1 MFLRACGWG
10 LELLTV
16 PGALCPS
23 ALSPASQKDTAQAP
37 RISSSPPAPRVPACP
52 RNTGRE
58 ADDQGPSGLCGGC
71 PGSGP
76 GSGVGRGPVGSCS
89 GHHLPDS
96 KTSLCVWFVSQEP
109 GSPAQPFPRTGW
121 APWQGG
127 LCTLAE
133 QEGPSLHGGG
143 GACRAGLEPRPNDI
157 SCARSTPGKE
167 GGCFWRRAAGGQAP
181 RVCPHQALG
190 SKGGTPCLGPWLCL
204 SGDSSRKEEWPH
216 LGVEQSPR
224 RGPALPALCGPG
236 QACPCVQV
244 CDRRGQSRSAGDT
257 ASLGCLTR
265 GGQSPRPCW
274 EGGEG
279 DS

>member
-1 MFLRACGWG
+1 MLRA
-10 LELLTV
+10 
-16 PGALCPS
+16 
-23 ALSPASQKDTAQAP
+23 SPARLQDQFVCLVRFSGTWV
-37 RISSSPPAPRVPACP
+37 SSPAIPQNR
-52 RNTGRE
+52 
-58 ADDQGPSGLCGGC
+58 L
-71 PGSGP
+71 
-76 GSGVGRGPVGSCS
+76 GPVAGRAVYS
-89 GHHLPDS
+89 GRA
-96 KTSLCVWFVSQEP
+96 
-109 GSPAQPFPRTGW
+109 GGAQPAR
-121 APWQGG
+121 
-127 LCTLAE
+127 
-133 QEGPSLHGGG
+133 GGG
-143 GACRAGLEPRPNDI
+143 GACRAGLEPRPNDL

-244 CDRRGQSRSAGDT
+244 CDRRGQSRSAGHT

>member
-1 MFLRACGWG
+1 MLRASPARLQDQFVCLVRFSGTWVSSPAIPQNRLGPVAGRAVYSGRAGGAQPARGGGEGRAELALNPG
-10 LELLTV
+10 LMTLAV
-16 PGALCPS
+16 PGAP
-23 ALSPASQKDTAQAP
+23 
-37 RISSSPPAPRVPACP
+37 
-52 RNTGRE
+52 
-58 ADDQGPSGLCGGC
+58 
-71 PGSGP
+71 
-76 GSGVGRGPVGSCS
+76 
-89 GHHLPDS
+89 
-96 KTSLCVWFVSQEP
+96 
-109 GSPAQPFPRTGW
+109 
-121 APWQGG
+121 
-127 LCTLAE
+127 LA
-133 QEGPSLHGGG
+133 
-143 GACRAGLEPRPNDI
+143 R
-157 SCARSTPGKE
+157 K

-244 CDRRGQSRSAGDT
+244 CDRRGQSRSAGHT

>member
-1 MFLRACGWG
+1 MTRAPPGSVEGVLVLVLAQVWAGVPWG
-10 LELLTV
+10 HAQGIT
-16 PGALCPS
+16 C
-23 ALSPASQKDTAQAP
+23 QAP
-37 RISSSPPAPRVPACP
+37 RPVCVSGSFLRNLGLQPSHSPEQAGPGGREGCVLWQSRRGPAC
-52 RNTGRE
+52 TG
-58 ADDQGPSGLCGGC
+58 
-71 PGSGP
+71 
-76 GSGVGRGPVGSCS
+76 
-89 GHHLPDS
+89 
-96 KTSLCVWFVSQEP
+96 
-109 GSPAQPFPRTGW
+109 
-121 APWQGG
+121 
-127 LCTLAE
+127 
-133 QEGPSLHGGG
+133 GGG
-143 GACRAGLEPRPNDI
+143 GACRAGLEPQPNDI
-157 SCARSTPGKE
+157 SCARSTSGKE

-244 CDRRGQSRSAGDT
+244 CDRRGQSRSAGHT